1 MKKAIALLLA
11 LATATAITSCGKID
25 VQEDPTPKDSEIQ
38 EDNMTGGIGGA
49 QIANPIKS
57 YAEAEEITA
66 ALGFTVRPIPESENI
81 SFSTIS
87 DDLAQVTFTFNGI
100 SYTLRADD
108 EDSDFS
114 GVYTPVESER
124 DLEISLPENRTA
136 VARIKTLSDGSCLVS
151 WSHLENSFYY
161 SLYIQG
167 NPENIEEVISSAV
180 ANNSVPLRDYK
191 EIFQKLDFEWSEIRT
206 DIMLGDNMEF
216 PYTVIIDSKEKLA
229 EYYNANKDAFY
240 LERVEQVYS
249 DLTIG
254 FLDEADKYDDAFF
267 EENSLIFVILEC
279 GSGSIR
285 HQVTKIESSE
295 LRTRITVK
303 QIVPEVCTCDMAYW
317 HIFVSIP
324 KAEFLSDN
332 IEIAWEK

>member
-11 LATATAITSCGKID
+11 LATATAITSCAKTDIQGNPD
-25 VQEDPTPKDSEIQ
+25 PKDSEIQ
-38 EDNMTGGIGGA
+38 EDNMTGGIGGT
-49 QIANPIKS
+49 QIANPVKS
-57 YAEAEEITA
+57 YSEAEEITA

-87 DDLAQVTFTFNGI
+87 DNLAQVTFTFNGI
-100 SYTLRADD
+100 AYTLRADD

-124 DLEISLPENRTA
+124 YIEISLPENKNA
-136 VARIKTLSDGSCLVS
+136 LAHVKKLSDGNNLIS
-151 WSHLENSFYY
+151 WAHLDNSVYY

-167 NPENIEEVISSAV
+167 NPENIDELIASAV
-180 ANNSVPLRDYK
+180 ANNSVVLKDYK
-191 EIFQKLDFEWSEIRT
+191 EIFREPDFEWTEIRT
-206 DIMLGDNMEF
+206 DVMSGENTDF
-216 PYTVIIDSKEKLA
+216 PYTVIIDSKEKLD
-229 EYYNANKDAFY
+229 EYYNANKDNFY
-240 LERVEQVYS
+240 LERVDRVYS
-249 DLTIG
+249 DTTIG
-254 FLDEADKYDDAFF
+254 FLDEADKYDEAFF
-267 EENSLIFVILEC
+267 EENSLIFIILEC

-285 HQVTKIESSE
+285 HQVTKVESSE

-303 QIVPEVCTCDMAYW
+303 QIVPEVGTCDMAYW